1 MLKHWVSYSLSII
14 EKKFKSINMKKLL
27 PVLGFAFLMTAC
39 NTMPEQ
45 KTDAVQAAQQ
55 TSSQPDTTGMAA
67 FNAWKAQNE
76 LTALNAPQ
84 QSQQAQSAPAKTR
97 TIVKYIPAAKST
109 QSKPVEKTTSSST
122 SSSTEQTSAGSSADS
137 GSGSTNNESETAK
150 VEKKEGWSKAAKG
163 AVIGGVAGAAGGAI
177 LTKKNRVA
185 GAVIGGVIGA
195 AGGYGIGRTMD
206 KKDGRIDYSTI
217 MN

>member
-1 MLKHWVSYSLSII
+1 
-14 EKKFKSINMKKLL
+14 MKKLL
-27 PVLGFAFLMTAC
+27 PLLGISILMVAC

-45 KTDAVQAAQQ
+45 KTNAAQAVQQNL
-55 TSSQPDTTGMAA
+55 SQPDTTGMAA

-76 LTALNAPQ
+76 LATVNSYQQPQ
-84 QSQQAQSAPAKTR
+84 QTQAPEKTR
-97 TIVKYIPAAKST
+97 TIVKYVPVKKAT
-109 QSKPVEKTTSSST
+109 QSKPVSQSPSPST
-122 SSSTEQTSAGSSADS
+122 STEQTNSGSSAS
-137 GSGSTNNESETAK
+137 NGSGAANSESSETAK

-177 LTKKNRVA
+177 LNKKNRVA

-217 MN
+217 IN

>member
-1 MLKHWVSYSLSII
+1 MQSKGLILVLKNCGANL
-14 EKKFKSINMKKLL
+14 KSKNMKKLL
-27 PVLGFAFLMTAC
+27 PILGFTFLIAAC
-39 NTMPEQ
+39 NTMPDSADN
-45 KTDAVQAAQQ
+45 KSAQQ
-55 TSSQPDTTGMAA
+55 NLVQQDTTGMAA

-76 LTALNAPQ
+76 LTSLNNVQPT
-84 QSQQAQSAPAKTR
+84 QQALSVPEKTR
-97 TIVKYIPAAKST
+97 TIVKYVPVAKST
-109 QSKPVEKTTSSST
+109 QAKPVSHTST
-122 SSSTEQTSAGSSADS
+122 SSPSSTSTEQTNEESSAGAGTGSTA
-137 GSGSTNNESETAK
+137 GSGETAK

-163 AVIGGVAGAAGGAI
+163 AVIGGVAGAAGGAVI
-177 LTKKNRVA
+177 NKKNRVA

>member
-1 MLKHWVSYSLSII
+1 
-14 EKKFKSINMKKLL
+14 MKKLL
-27 PVLGFAFLMTAC
+27 PILGFTFLMAAC
-39 NTMPEQ
+39 NTTPEL
-45 KTDAVQAAQQ
+45 KNDSVQSAQQ
-55 TSSQPDTTGMAA
+55 GLSQPDTIGMAA

-76 LTALNAPQ
+76 LVSSN
-84 QSQQAQSAPAKTR
+84 SYQAQQTQALPEKTR
-97 TIVKYIPAAKST
+97 TIVKYVPVAKHTKTVPAASSST
-109 QSKPVEKTTSSST
+109 QTTSSTST
-122 SSSTEQTSAGSSADS
+122 STEQSPGNSAETGTGPA
-137 GSGSTNNESETAK
+137 GNGSTETPT

-177 LTKKNRVA
+177 LNKKNRVA
-185 GAVIGGVIGA
+185 GAVIGGVVGA